1 MSNGESKPIKQRKG
15 WQEIYTTANMV
26 TITRILLI
34 PAFIILMLAPWASW
48 MPEPALAALIKPWL
62 AAAVFIL
69 LAATDGLDGY
79 LARSRNEIT
88 TFGKLLDPLADKIL
102 VSAALLALIELSI
115 LPAWIA
121 LVILGREFLVSGLR
135 MVALAEGK
143 VIAASPLGK
152 LKTVFQIIA
161 VVTLIVKDSL
171 VTIWGI
177 WFGGDGGS
185 LAWIMNILA
194 WTVMAITLIITI
206 GSLVDYFINSA
217 EVLGFEYSGRW
228 ARKTV
233 LGELDDNSEKGDG
246 RGAGELSGEQKGSGE
261 LGGELKGSGELN
273 DLSSDLHINE
283 LSTAI
288 LELAREKSL
297 TIATAESCTGGL
309 VAAALTD
316 IPGSSDVFNGS
327 IVSYAN
333 SIKQGLL
340 AVPDTILATDGA
352 VSESCVRQMAIS
364 ACQALESDFAVATSG
379 IAGPDGGTSD
389 KPVGTVW
396 LAVAGPDGAVSR
408 CELFTGDRSLIRQQ
422 AVSVVL
428 QMLYQALT
436 EAEIKI

>member
-1 MSNGESKPIKQRKG
+1 
-15 WQEIYTTANMV
+15 
-26 TITRILLI
+26 
-34 PAFIILMLAPWASW
+34 
-48 MPEPALAALIKPWL
+48 
-62 AAAVFIL
+62 
-69 LAATDGLDGY
+69 
-79 LARSRNEIT
+79 
-88 TFGKLLDPLADKIL
+88 
-102 VSAALLALIELSI
+102 
-115 LPAWIA
+115 
-121 LVILGREFLVSGLR
+121 

-233 LGELDDNSEKGDG
+233 LDELDDGGEKSDGGGASELGGELSDG
-246 RGAGELSGEQKGSGE
+246 RGAGEL
-261 LGGELKGSGELN
+261 GGELSGELN
-273 DLSSDLHINE
+273 HLDGDLHINE

-288 LELAREKSL
+288 LKLAREKSL

-340 AVPDTILATDGA
+340 SVPESILTTDGA
-352 VSESCVRQMAIS
+352 VSESCVRQMATS
-364 ACQALESDFAVATSG
+364 ACQTLKSDFAVATSG
-379 IAGPDGGTSD
+379 IAGPDGGTND

-408 CELFTGDRSLIRQQ
+408 CELFTGNRSQIRQQ

-436 EAEIKI
+436 EA